1 MWIAVEKALL
11 PDRQLQIR
19 LLDVGRCGWSI
30 DLKLERKQSDISC
43 FQHKSASVYFNGCGK
58 STAAWIFLLPAVD
71 FFWMRHLGRFGSS
84 IDLKLGRKQP
94 VLSHFQHNSVS
105 IFVNGCGKGTGSFI
119 FLYCQL
125 QIFFS
130 NQNET
135 SWVISLVYRLETWT
149 KTVSLIIFLT

>member
-1 MWIAVEKALL
+1 MWMTVEKALL

-71 FFWMRHLGRFGSS
+71 FSELDILGDSVRLSTWSLVENSQSCHIFNITQSRYLWMVVEKALLPSFFFTASYRYFSRTRMRHRGSFGWS
-84 IDLKLGRKQP
+84 IDLKLGRKQS
-94 VLSHFQHNSVS
+94 VLSYF
-105 IFVNGCGKGTGSFI
+105 
-119 FLYCQL
+119 
-125 QIFFS
+125 
-130 NQNET
+130 
-135 SWVISLVYRLETWT
+135 
-149 KTVSLIIFLT
+149 

>member
-1 MWIAVEKALL
+1 MWITVEKALL

-105 IFVNGCGKGTGSFI
+105 IFVNGCGKGTASFI
-119 FLYCQL
+119 FFLLPLSYRY
-125 QIFFS
+125 FS
-130 NQNET
+130 RTRMRHRGWFGWSIDLKLWRKQ
-135 SWVISLVYRLETWT
+135 S
-149 KTVSLIIFLT
+149 VSSYF